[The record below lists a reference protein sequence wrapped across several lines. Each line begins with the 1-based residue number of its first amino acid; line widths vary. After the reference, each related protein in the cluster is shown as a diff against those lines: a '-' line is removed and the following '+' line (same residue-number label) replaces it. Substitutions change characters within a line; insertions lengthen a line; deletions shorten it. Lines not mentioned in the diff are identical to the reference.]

1 MKEHRTWEDGVTLI
15 LGILIGLSP
24 WLCRETGSSAAVASA
39 ALSGLAIL
47 VIAQLEMVSVK
58 RWEEALLFAC
68 GVWVVI
74 SPFVL
79 GHAAAGQLR
88 FWIWAL
94 GGFVMLISA
103 FEIWQD
109 WRKSDRDL
117 ANLR

>member
-24 WLCRETGSSAAVASA
+24 WLCQETGSSAANASA

-47 VIAQLEMVSVK
+47 LLAQLEMISVK
-58 RWEEALLFAC
+58 RWEETLLFLC
-68 GVWVVI
+68 GLWVVA

-79 GHAAAGQLR
+79 GFAGAGQLPV
-88 FWIWAL
+88 WTWTL
-94 GGFVMLISA
+94 GGFVMMISA

-109 WRKSDRDL
+109 WRKTDRDL

>member
-1 MKEHRTWEDGVTLI
+1 MKEHHTWEDGVSLV

-39 ALSGLAIL
+39 ALSGLVIL
-47 VIAQLEMVSVK
+47 MLAQLEMVSVK
-58 RWEEALLFAC
+58 RWEETLLLVC
-68 GVWVVI
+68 GAWVLA

-79 GHAAAGQLR
+79 GHAGAGDLR
-88 FWIWAL
+88 LWLWAL
-94 GGFVMLISA
+94 GALVVAIAA

-117 ANLR
+117 ADLR